1 MPERTRFCGGGRP
14 DIRFSRMRQC
24 AQNVAGRT
32 RHTPALGSAIG
43 QHDMNNPGLVDA
55 APLVAVARKDDP
67 QSAIT
72 GPVRSRRGMTWP
84 FCL

>member
-1 MPERTRFCGGGRP
+1 MLEWTCFCGGGRG
-14 DIRFSRMRQC
+14 DFCFSRTRQC
-24 AQNVAGRT
+24 AKHVAGRT
-32 RHTPALGSAIG
+32 RRAPALGSAIG

-55 APLVAVARKDDP
+55 ARPVAVARSNDP

-72 GPVRSRRGMTWP
+72 GPVRSRRGMTGP